1 MLNDWFYIGL
11 FMVIATLL
19 PAIAIFM
26 AGVLSPH
33 KPNKLKNETYE
44 CGIETVGD
52 TWVQFKAQ
60 YYVFALIFLIF
71 DVESVF
77 LYPLAVAFEALTLY
91 GVLEGIL
98 FVLIL
103 AAGLI
108 YAWNKGALE
117 WI

>member
-1 MLNDWFYIGL
+1 MLSDWLYIGM
-11 FMVIATLL
+11 FMVIATAL
-19 PAIAIFM
+19 PAVAIFA

-33 KPNKLKNETYE
+33 KPNKIKNETYE

-71 DVESVF
+71 DVETVF
-77 LYPLAVAFEALTLY
+77 FFPLAVAFEQLTLY
-91 GVLEGIL
+91 GVLEGVL

-103 AAGLI
+103 VAGLI

-117 WI
+117 WV

>member
-1 MLNDWFYIGL
+1 MYKNCLSL
-11 FMVIATLL
+11 TLL
-19 PAIAIFM
+19 LFLFITGSITSTAAP
-26 AGVLSPH
+26 L
-33 KPNKLKNETYE
+33 KPR
-44 CGIETVGD
+44 V
-52 TWVQFKAQ
+52 KAQ